1 MCEVDTNI
9 PCIWSKIWT
18 TLDRQGIADTL
29 MDIQPPKDWS
39 KSRGGSMR
47 RVVVSDDLR
56 QQAAREAGERAT
68 TVKVA
73 PPQSPMKQVAP
84 VQAPAEAVK
93 LDETWHRACSFSELT
108 EGKLQRVTVAGVDV
122 IVTNLGDCIR
132 AFPPS
137 CPHLAE
143 PLVDSG
149 LLKDGLLTC
158 TKHLWQWDLRSGE
171 MKGAAERP
179 VKMYEASVS
188 GDDVMIQVEQEIT
201 YDYDEED
208 DFDEDDFFGSD

>member
-1 MCEVDTNI
+1 MCEVDPSI

-18 TLDRQGIADTL
+18 ILDRQGIADSL

-39 KSRGGSMR
+39 TSRGGSMR
-47 RVVVSDDLR
+47 RVVVGDDLR

-73 PPQSPMKQVAP
+73 LPQSPMK
-84 VQAPAEAVK
+84 PAASPQTPSDAVE
-93 LDETWHRACSFSELT
+93 LDDTWHRACSVADLP
-108 EGKLQRVTVAGVDV
+108 EGKLHRVSVAGIDV

-132 AFPPS
+132 AFPPT

-179 VKMYEASVS
+179 VALYEATLN
-188 GDDVMIQVEQEIT
+188 GDDVMVKVEQEIT

-208 DFDEDDFFGSD
+208 DFDEDDFFGAD

>member
-1 MCEVDTNI
+1 
-9 PCIWSKIWT
+9 
-18 TLDRQGIADTL
+18 
-29 MDIQPPKDWS
+29 
-39 KSRGGSMR
+39 MR
-47 RVVVSDDLR
+47 RVVVGDDLR

-73 PPQSPMKQVAP
+73 PPQSPMKTAVTS
-84 VQAPAEAVK
+84 QAPSEAVE
-93 LDETWHRACSFSELT
+93 LDDTWHRACSLADLP
-108 EGKLQRVTVAGVDV
+108 EGKLNRVSVAGIDV

-132 AFPPS
+132 AFPPT

-179 VKMYEASVS
+179 VALYEAMVN
-188 GDDVMIQVEQEIT
+188 GDDVMVKVEQEIT

-208 DFDEDDFFGSD
+208 DFDEDDFFGAD

>member
-1 MCEVDTNI
+1 MCEVDPSI

-18 TLDRQGIADTL
+18 ILDRQGIADSL

-47 RVVVSDDLR
+47 RVVVGDDLR
-56 QQAAREAGERAT
+56 QQAAREAGERAM

-73 PPQSPMKQVAP
+73 PPQSPMKPAATP
-84 VQAPAEAVK
+84 QAPSETVE
-93 LDETWHRACSFSELT
+93 LDDTWHRACSLADLP
-108 EGKLQRVTVAGVDV
+108 EGKLHRVSVAGIDV

-132 AFPPS
+132 AFPPT

-179 VKMYEASVS
+179 VALYEATLN
-188 GDDVMIQVEQEIT
+188 GDDVMVKVEQEIT

-208 DFDEDDFFGSD
+208 DFDEDDFFGAD